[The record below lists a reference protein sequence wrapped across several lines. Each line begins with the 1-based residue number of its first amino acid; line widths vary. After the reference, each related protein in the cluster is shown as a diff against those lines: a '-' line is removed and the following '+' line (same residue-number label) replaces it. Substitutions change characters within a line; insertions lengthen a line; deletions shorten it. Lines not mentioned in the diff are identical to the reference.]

1 MFTTCFSWFGLF
13 VLLYNKDSLKEL
25 IKLKK
30 SENKKAEEEGGKE
43 EEKGKEFKEEKANQL
58 HQFTK
63 KVMWLSA
70 ENQHLSSANK
80 S

>member
-1 MFTTCFSWFGLF
+1 MFTTCFWLF
-13 VLLYNKDSLKEL
+13 LLLYNKDSLKEL

-30 SENKKAEEEGGKE
+30 SENKKAKEEGGGE
-43 EEKGKEFKEEKANQL
+43 DEEKGKEFKEKKANQL